1 MAVLEN
7 QVWSWAGRRPEGGA
21 FLGASLSESISD
33 RWNHG
38 RPLWQDVEPQG
49 VFGTELLGT
58 SQRQGRRNTRLS
70 FPNNFQ
76 PPISTHYGLNPAA
89 KGTKETQPAAA
100 SHAARG
106 RAREG

>member
-21 FLGASLSESISD
+21 FLGASLPESISD

-49 VFGTELLGT
+49 VFGTAVGDVVAEARKEEY
-58 SQRQGRRNTRLS
+58 SFVLS
-70 FPNNFQ
+70 
-76 PPISTHYGLNPAA
+76 
-89 KGTKETQPAAA
+89 
-100 SHAARG
+100 
-106 RAREG
+106 